1 MLARN
6 PMKMIA
12 SPQMSSDSHLAS
24 VMTQFG
30 SILQFRSGEASSSFL
45 LFRFLPWHSRMS
57 GRKSRQ
63 TFLGKTP
70 DSEDFLH
77 WNLDPNW
84 NDFVFI
90 EYLLCVRSY
99 IRLWGYCWSIL
110 FVCWQACC
118 PEEQRKRTYPQ
129 LENRYKV
136 LF

>member
-1 MLARN
+1 
-6 PMKMIA
+6 MKMIA

-84 NDFVFI
+84 NDFA
-90 EYLLCVRSY
+90 LLNTYYVLGVMLGFGATAGPYSLCAG
-99 IRLWGYCWSIL
+99 RLAAQRNKGREHIL
-110 FVCWQACC
+110 NLKIGTRFYS
-118 PEEQRKRTYPQ
+118 ETKR
-129 LENRYKV
+129 
-136 LF
+136 